1 MQGLSAS
8 MTRRGRF
15 AMQKVEGSS
24 PFIRSSKAPHADRG
38 QGKQPDVAHFFMA
51 LAPAERAARMRAH
64 GALRLGAAG
73 DSELDEPSRPLVEGR
88 PRSTLSRVPDGLNG
102 PARTHARS
110 AGRRRAD
117 APSRSPSSGWSV
129 DQ

>member
-38 QGKQPDVAHFFMA
+38 QGNQPDVAHFFMA
-51 LAPAERAARMRAH
+51 LAPAERAAPSACAPPAIPSLTRRAVRSSR
-64 GALRLGAAG
+64 GAL
-73 DSELDEPSRPLVEGR
+73 V
-88 PRSTLSRVPDGLNG
+88 
-102 PARTHARS
+102 ARFREFPM
-110 AGRRRAD
+110 G
-117 APSRSPSSGWSV
+117 
-129 DQ
+129 